1 MVFSFFKKPTEKM
14 PERPAARPRA
24 LEAGQEEQKPVNTP
38 ESSKIPA
45 APLPDLDF
53 STSSPAREATP
64 KAPPPPED
72 EGFES
77 DFSTWSDIG
86 ISVDQ
91 EVDPIDAGVEQV
103 VVLFANGQDAAARSL
118 LESFVQAYHSTEGK
132 RFWLMLFDLYQILGD
147 RAAYDRL
154 GVDYVHSCEIS
165 PPPWHSYAAKGP
177 NTQQTAAGVRTM
189 PLQGV
194 LTHEHPET
202 LSELLTLL
210 KQKKPIVLDFGR
222 LAGCD
227 DISAGQLAELLSK
240 ARKAKLD
247 VSLENY
253 EAFMQRLNTQAVAG
267 QAAHEP
273 LWRLLLE
280 LLQRHGHQDS
290 FEERAVD
297 YAITF
302 ELSPPS
308 WENLPPA
315 QPKASTAST
324 HTHVS
329 DDAHYLS
336 GELKN
341 CRFEDLIPVLER
353 SQHPI
358 IDFSAVTRLDF
369 VSAGQLVNRLT
380 PYKAK
385 GKDITI
391 RGPNRL
397 VAELLA
403 IVGLNKQIRIVVP
416 KH

>member
-24 LEAGQEEQKPVNTP
+24 READTEEQKPAAASEPV
-38 ESSKIPA
+38 KAPA

-53 STSSPAREATP
+53 SHSPVPSKESAKKP
-64 KAPPPPED
+64 APPPEE

-77 DFSTWSDIG
+77 DFSTWSDVG

-91 EVDPIDAGVEQV
+91 DVDPIDAGVEQV

-132 RFWLMLFDLYQILGD
+132 RFWLMLFDLYQVLGD
-147 RAAYDRL
+147 RPAYDKL

-165 PPPWHSYAAKGP
+165 PPPWHNYAASKASV
-177 NTQQTAAGVRTM
+177 QQTANGVRKLN
-189 PLQGV
+189 LQGV

-202 LSELLTLL
+202 LSELLSLL
-210 KQKKPIVLDFGR
+210 KQKTPVVLDFSK

-227 DISAGQLAELLSK
+227 DICAGQLAELLSK

-247 VSLENY
+247 VSLESY
-253 EAFMQRLNTQAVAG
+253 EAFMQRLNSQSVAG
-267 QAAHEP
+267 QATHEP

-315 QPKASTAST
+315 QPKAATASA
-324 HTHVS
+324 HVS